1 MYYCLGSKRS
11 AHSNAYM
18 YGFHKNKRIV
28 LFDTLLED
36 YTPVGRKDSDVQEVC
51 LHCCRAFMVLG

>member
-1 MYYCLGSKRS
+1 
-11 AHSNAYM
+11 M

-36 YTPVGRKDSDVQEVC
+36 YTPVGRKDNPEVVR
-51 LHCCRAFMVLG
+51 LLIFNFSFSFI